1 MATNNAINLK
11 AQGLAYYNGAGLFSA
26 PSIAQYNVVIG
37 STANNVTAVAPSAT
51 SGVAL
56 ISQGA
61 AANPAFGTVVVAGGG
76 TGLTS
81 LTGYALLAGG
91 TTSTGNVQQ
100 VSGVGNAGQVL
111 TSAGAAALPVWS
123 DLPANNFPWTVVTA
137 ATQAVSANAGY
148 FANAASG
155 GVDFTLPASAAVGAE
170 FKIAG
175 LNTGS
180 GWVLDYGV
188 GQQIQM
194 GSSLATVDTGSL
206 ASTDPSDCITLFCAV
221 ADTLFV
227 VTDSMGN
234 ISIV

>member
-11 AQGLAYYNGAGLFSA
+11 AQGLAYYDGAGLFSA
-26 PSIAQYNVVIG
+26 PSISQFQLVV
-37 STANNVTAVAPSAT
+37 
-51 SGVAL
+51 
-56 ISQGA
+56 GA
-61 AANPAFGTVVVAGGG
+61 AANNVASISNGSAGQALVSAGGSSNPAFGVLGVVGGG
-76 TGLTS
+76 TGLASMTA
-81 LTGYALLAGG
+81 YALLAGG
-91 TTSTGNVQQ
+91 TTSTGALQQ
-100 VSGVGNAGQVL
+100 VSGLGSVGQVL
-111 TSAGAAALPVWS
+111 TSAGAGALPVWS
-123 DLPANNFPWTVVTA
+123 ALPANNFPWTVVTA

-155 GVDFTLPASAAVGAE
+155 GVDFTLPASAPVGAE

-175 LNTGS
+175 LNSGS
-180 GWVLDYGV
+180 GWIVDYNA

-194 GSSLATVDTGSL
+194 GSSLSTLDTGSL